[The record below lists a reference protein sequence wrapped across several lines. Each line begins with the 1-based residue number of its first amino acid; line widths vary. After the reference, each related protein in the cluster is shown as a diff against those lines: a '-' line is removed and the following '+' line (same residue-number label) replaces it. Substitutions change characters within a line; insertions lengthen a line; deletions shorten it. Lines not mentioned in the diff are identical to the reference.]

1 MQIYTFEQRSCVFI
15 STFNSLKG
23 QSERV
28 WLSCL
33 WVRDQAAEPA
43 DGSGGSTADLA
54 GTSAAV
60 AAGGR
65 SHNTDCN
72 NHSPAAGAGG
82 ASMPAAAAVAAAVG
96 GGGWSSGHSGHRHR
110 FDYSRRPSPAWRPG
124 HRQ

>member
-65 SHNTDCN
+65 SHNTGCN
-72 NHSPAAGAGG
+72 NHSPAAGAGD
-82 ASMPAAAAVAAAVG
+82 ASMPAAAAVAAAAG
-96 GGGWSSGHSGHRHR
+96 AGAAAELCKGRTNPG
-110 FDYSRRPSPAWRPG
+110 RPAMAAAPG
-124 HRQ
+124 AADC